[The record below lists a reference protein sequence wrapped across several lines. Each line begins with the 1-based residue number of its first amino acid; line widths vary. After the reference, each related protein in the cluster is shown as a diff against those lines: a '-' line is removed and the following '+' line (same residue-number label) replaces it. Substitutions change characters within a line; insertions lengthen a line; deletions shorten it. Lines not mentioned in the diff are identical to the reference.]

1 MYMSSWCLI
10 KAVLLCLGIETGH
23 GGPEIQ
29 LMLINRTP
37 SEREEQYR
45 VTLDITQ
52 SAVLLLCLLKKKF
65 CKACYGNF
73 NLCWWTILTTE
84 GLLRRRGCSLSV

>member
-1 MYMSSWCLI
+1 MYMSSWCLTE
-10 KAVLLCLGIETGH
+10 AVLLCLGIETGH

-52 SAVLLLCLLKKKF
+52 PAVLLLCLLKKK
-65 CKACYGNF
+65 
-73 NLCWWTILTTE
+73 NL
-84 GLLRRRGCSLSV
+84 